1 MTQIWMFFALIF
13 GQHQGSPVAQ
23 ATIKSGHGRK
33 TTFPAIL
40 IFSSTVKIQTN
51 IFINRKDDDDCD
63 ESRRDGGSA
72 REVCKH
78 CEGFWGYEGINGKLE
93 EGNTAHIFCNTA
105 HHIFAPSPKIIQLG
119 KFGAGYSGHS
129 YSPDSLESPSLCS

>member
-78 CEGFWGYEGINGKLE
+78 CED
-93 EGNTAHIFCNTA
+93 
-105 HHIFAPSPKIIQLG
+105 
-119 KFGAGYSGHS
+119 SGGMR
-129 YSPDSLESPSLCS
+129 E